1 MRCGLRDALG
11 WRVKP
16 VDSRDRTLHAMR
28 MALLGFAAVRRSRH
42 SSGEPTRTGMTVLV
56 LFTDFGHRD
65 PYVGQLKARLA
76 EGAPGIPVIDLLHE
90 APDFNPHAGAHL
102 LAALAPQF
110 PAGSVL
116 LAVVD
121 PGVGTPRGTVVA
133 EADGR
138 WYVGPD
144 NGLLSVVLARAS
156 AVRLWRIVWRPDS
169 LAATFHGRD
178 LFAPIAAAIASGTF
192 PQARL
197 DPVDQLGVEFDAGD
211 LARVIYVDHYGNAW
225 TGVRGGGAIRDVR
238 AAGQPFPFAD
248 TFGSVGK
255 GEAVAFV
262 NSVGLVEL
270 AVNRGNA
277 AAAFGLKVG
286 DRVEVV
292 PAR

>member
-1 MRCGLRDALG
+1 
-11 WRVKP
+11 
-16 VDSRDRTLHAMR
+16 
-28 MALLGFAAVRRSRH
+28 
-42 SSGEPTRTGMTVLV
+42 MTVIV
-56 LFTDFGHRD
+56 LFTDFGDRD
-65 PYVGQLKARLA
+65 PYIGQMKARLA
-76 EGAPGIPVIDLLHE
+76 QGAPGVPVIDLLHDV
-90 APDFNPHAGAHL
+90 PDFNPHAGAHL
-102 LAALAPQF
+102 LAALALQF
-110 PAGSVL
+110 PAGSVF

-156 AVRLWRIVWRPDS
+156 SVRLWRIVWRPDHLS
-169 LAATFHGRD
+169 ATFHGRD
-178 LFAPIAAAIASGTF
+178 LFAPIAAAIASGAF
-192 PQARL
+192 PKERL

-225 TGVRGGGAIRDVR
+225 TGVRGGPIQEAR
-238 AAGQPFPFAD
+238 AAGRVFPFAD

-262 NSVGLVEL
+262 NSAGLVEL
-270 AVNRGNA
+270 ALNRGSA
-277 AAAFGLKVG
+277 AGALGLRVG

-292 PAR
+292 PAH